1 MIDHEKHLRDLL
13 QNQRS
18 LSTEIQELT
27 NLLNARRDQFN
38 KQQGIIEYLTAN
50 GIRPEEN
57 EIVEEPQQ

>member
-27 NLLNARRDQFN
+27 NLLGVRREQFS

-50 GIRPEEN
+50 GIKPEEN
-57 EIVEEPQQ
+57 ERVEEPQK